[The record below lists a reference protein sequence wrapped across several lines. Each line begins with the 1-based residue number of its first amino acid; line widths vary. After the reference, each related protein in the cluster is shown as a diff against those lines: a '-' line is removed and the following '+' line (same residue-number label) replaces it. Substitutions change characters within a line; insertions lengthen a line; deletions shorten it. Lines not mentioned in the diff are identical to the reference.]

1 VVQAAF
7 FPGAVLRFYG
17 TVAGT
22 RKQMS
27 FKRGILGKK
36 KWQLFFFNYSHIYV
50 GE

>member
-1 VVQAAF
+1 VAQAAF

-22 RKQMS
+22 RKKMS
-27 FKRGILGKK
+27 FKRGILEKNM
-36 KWQLFFFNYSHIYV
+36 WQLFFLNYSLIYV